1 MSPPLRVRIAVLLLF
16 AVGAWAGS
24 SPTGYAQE
32 DASSDRPPNIVLFL
46 VDDLGWQDTSV
57 PFHTVRTPFNDVYRT
72 PGVAQLADQGVLFTN
87 AYAASP
93 VCTPTR
99 TSIMTGRHPARTH
112 ITDWTLRPDVEKQR
126 RTRPSLSVT
135 APDWNVRGLQ
145 PADTTLPAL
154 LQEGGYRTIH
164 VGKAHFGALGTP
176 GADPTTLGFDVNI
189 AGHAAG
195 APGSYHS
202 EEKYGNDEDGPW
214 GVPGLEQYYGTDT
227 YLTRALTYE
236 AAEAIRAAVRDEEP
250 FFLNMAHYA
259 VHAPIMADSQYV
271 DHYVGT
277 NATEAAYASMVEG
290 YDASLRAL
298 LWTLEDLGVADRTLV
313 LFTSDN
319 GGLSAHSRGQT
330 PMGTGLNTHNLPLRS
345 GKGSAY
351 EGGVRVPM
359 IVAWAKRD
367 PSQPVQKR
375 LPIAPG
381 ARTDAPVTSHDLF
394 PSILTVAGVPRPAGY
409 ELDGRSFVPLLGS
422 PQASDT
428 AQDTTHFWHYPHLW
442 GPRGPGLK
450 PFTAARVGDWK
461 LIYFY
466 DEGRY
471 ELYNLADDLGE
482 TTNLVEAQ
490 PAVARRLANR
500 MRAWMQRVGA
510 QPPVDR
516 VTGQSVGRPPL
527 PE

>member
-1 MSPPLRVRIAVLLLF
+1 MQIAAVLLC
-16 AVGAWAGS
+16 AIGVW
-24 SPTGYAQE
+24 TGTGLPAHAQD
-32 DASSDRPPNIVLFL
+32 DAPSEVPPNIVLFL

-57 PFHTVRTPFNDVYRT
+57 PFHTVRTPFNDFYRT
-72 PGVAQLADQGVLFTN
+72 PGAARLADQGVLFTN

-112 ITDWTLRPDVEKQR
+112 ITDWTLHPDVEKQR
-126 RTRPSLSVT
+126 RTRPSLPVT

-154 LQEGGYRTIH
+154 LQEAGYRTIH
-164 VGKAHFGALGTP
+164 AGKAHFGALGTP

-202 EEKYGNDEDGPW
+202 EEKYGNDESGPW

-227 YLTRALTYE
+227 YLTRALTLE
-236 AAEAIRAAVRDEEP
+236 ANRAIEAAVRKEMP

-259 VHAPIMADSQYV
+259 VHTPIMADSQYV
-271 DHYVGT
+271 GRYAD
-277 NATEAAYASMVEG
+277 ADAPEAAYASMVEG

-298 LWTLEDLGVADRTLV
+298 LWKLEALGVADRTLI
-313 LFTSDN
+313 LFASDN
-319 GGLSAHSRGQT
+319 GGLSAHTRGRT

-359 IVAWAKRD
+359 IAAWAKRN
-367 PSQPVQKR
+367 PSQPVQRR
-375 LPIAPG
+375 LPIAAG
-381 ARTDAPVTSHDLF
+381 RRTDVPVTSHDFF
-394 PSILTVAGVPRPAGY
+394 PSILAAAGVPQPDGY
-409 ELDGRSFVPLLGS
+409 VLDGQSFVPLMRPS
-422 PQASDT
+422 SAPASDVRR
-428 AQDTTHFWHYPHLW
+428 DTTHFWHYPHLW
-442 GPRGPGLK
+442 GPQGPGLT

-466 DEGRY
+466 GEERY
-471 ELYNLADDLGE
+471 ELYNLGDDLGE
-482 TTNLVEAQ
+482 TSNLIEAR
-490 PAVARRLANR
+490 PAVARRLVDR
-500 MRAWMQRVGA
+500 MRAWMREVGA

-516 VTGQSVGRPPL
+516 ATGESVGHPPRPD
-527 PE
+527 